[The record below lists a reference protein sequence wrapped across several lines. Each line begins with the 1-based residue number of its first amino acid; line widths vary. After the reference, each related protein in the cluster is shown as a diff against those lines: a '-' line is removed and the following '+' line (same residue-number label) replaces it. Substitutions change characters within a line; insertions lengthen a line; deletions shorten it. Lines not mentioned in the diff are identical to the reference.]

1 MSIKYVILNLKYI
14 IRKLFFLMYVL
25 VSFLILVLSIYTK
38 FQIMFKVKKFDLG
51 VLININWGCGG

>member
-38 FQIMFKVKKFDLG
+38 FQIMFKVKIFDLG
-51 VLININWGCGG
+51 VLVHINWGSGG